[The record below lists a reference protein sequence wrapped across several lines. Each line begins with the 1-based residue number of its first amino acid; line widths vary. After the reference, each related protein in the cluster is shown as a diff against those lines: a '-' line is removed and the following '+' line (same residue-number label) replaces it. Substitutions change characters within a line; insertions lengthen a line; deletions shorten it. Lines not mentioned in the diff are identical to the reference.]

1 MMGISK
7 IKKWNSSWHNF
18 KITTFPGIMCAGTK
32 NSGQIDSAVL
42 TFIGLTGS
50 KAKHK
55 YLEKEG
61 FVPI

>member
-1 MMGISK
+1 
-7 IKKWNSSWHNF
+7 
-18 KITTFPGIMCAGTK
+18 MCAGTK

-61 FVPI
+61 FDFVPI